1 MENWYRVLLL
11 GRFLGPLWFALFAP
25 LTSALAQEPLGPAAE
40 QPIFD
45 PQVERRDV
53 AVDKIDTEDFEVGL
67 FFGVMSIEDF
77 GSNTV
82 YAARFAYHITE
93 GLFAEIGAGLT
104 KGGNTSYENLSQGLP
119 LLSDEDRE
127 LFYYDLS
134 LGYNVF
140 PGESFIGGKAFNT
153 ALYLIGGVGNTT
165 FAGDDRFTVNFGA
178 GYRFIATD
186 WLALHGT
193 VRDYLFNIDV
203 TGEDKLTNNIQITL
217 GATAFF

>member
-1 MENWYRVLLL
+1 M
-11 GRFLGPLWFALFAP
+11 AP
-25 LTSALAQEPLGPAAE
+25 TVPALAAEPIGPATE
-40 QPIFD
+40 QPIFE

-77 GSNTV
+77 GSNSV
-82 YAARFAYHITE
+82 YALRFAYHITE
-93 GLFAEIGAGLT
+93 GLFAELGAGMSQ
-104 KGGNTSYENLSQGLP
+104 GGKTSYENLSQGLP
-119 LLSDEDRE
+119 LLSDEERE

-134 LGYNVF
+134 LGYNLF

-153 ALYLIGGVGNTT
+153 ALYLIGGVGNTK
-165 FAGDDRFTVNFGA
+165 FAGDERFTINFGA

-186 WLALHGT
+186 WLALHGA

-203 TGEDKLTNNIQITL
+203 TGEDKLTNNIQLTL
-217 GATAFF
+217 GATVFF